1 MKEKEVLNIPLRQKN
16 ILKMLLSEDGWIKG
30 SRIAKEMGITDRTV
44 RSDIA
49 AINSAMEGSSNII
62 ESSRQNG
69 YRLKSSDSELLNK
82 LLFNKKNLPITPEER
97 LRYLS
102 IRLMQVDE
110 SNPKKLWELADEL
123 AISMPTLESTIQKI
137 RGVLE
142 NRKDPFVIQRK
153 QGFIW
158 TKGHEES
165 RRFLL
170 KELILDRMDP
180 SYLMISNYYNYF
192 DKHILETIM
201 GCIMT
206 SLKEFGSIMT
216 DEDIIHL
223 VVYLAIKHNRISTGH
238 SLIMQKSETYSIN
251 DPKSKLAFKIADNM
265 KDKLG
270 LHLNDAEI
278 LDLIIQ
284 LSLMRV
290 VTENKKDKEINN
302 GSDKNHFMAIVD
314 SLLNDIKDNFGLD
327 LSNDEE
333 LRVGLCSHIKYM
345 IKQKSE
351 LQSSSNPILGLLK
364 TEYSFVFEM
373 SLYLYECFY
382 DMFDVK
388 LNEDELGY
396 ITAYLGAAIERME
409 SNMSHNSICIALVS
423 NTNHG
428 TSTLLMARIKSKFS
442 DKFNLVGPYSAYS
455 LDEIMKDNPS
465 GIITTASK
473 YMFDDCH
480 LPVVKISPMLDSNDI
495 TAINSMVASIK
506 NKTLSNP
513 LPYGLDSYFDK
524 KFFFKNLKADDYEEA
539 ITKMTEALE
548 REGYVKSDFLDK
560 TLEREKISFTTFGNL
575 LVMPHPLESC
585 SNQTII
591 SVGILEHPIKWG
603 NVFVQ
608 VIFLMSIR
616 KEDLKYI
623 RHLFNITVEL
633 ANNPERVTRL
643 ILSKDYEHYIS
654 ILREI

>member
-16 ILKMLLSEDGWIKG
+16 IIKMLLSEDGWIKG
-30 SRIAKEMGITDRTV
+30 ARIAKEMGITDRTV

-49 AINSAMEGSSNII
+49 AINSVMEGSNNII

-69 YRLKSSDSELLNK
+69 YRLKSEDSELLNK
-82 LLFNKKNLPITPEER
+82 LLFNKNNLPITPEER

-102 IRLMQVDE
+102 IRLLQVDE

-142 NRKDPFVIQRK
+142 NRKDPFMIQRK
-153 QGFIW
+153 RGYIW
-158 TKGHEES
+158 TKGLEES

-180 SYLMISNYYNYF
+180 SYLIISNYYKYF
-192 DKHILETIM
+192 DKNILETIM
-201 GCIMT
+201 ECILI
-206 SLKEFGSIMT
+206 SLKEFNSIMT

-238 SLIMQKSETYSIN
+238 SLLIQKSESYSVN
-251 DPKSKLAFKIADNM
+251 DEKSNLALKIAEHL

-270 LHLNDAEI
+270 LHLNDTEV
-278 LDLIIQ
+278 LDLIMQ

-290 VTENKKDKEINN
+290 VTEKQKGKEINN
-302 GSDKNHFMAIVD
+302 CSDKNHFMAIVD

-333 LRVGLCSHIKYM
+333 LRTGLCSHIKYM
-345 IKQKSE
+345 IKQKGE
-351 LQSSSNPILGLLK
+351 PPVGSNPILGLLK

-382 DMFDVK
+382 EMFDVK

-409 SNMSHNSICIALVS
+409 SNMNSSNITISLVS

-442 DKFNLVGPYSAYS
+442 NKFNLVGPYSAYR
-455 LDEIMKDNPS
+455 LEDIMKDNPL

-495 TAINSMVASIK
+495 TAINLMIASIK
-506 NKTLSNP
+506 NKNLTNP
-513 LPYGLDSYFDK
+513 LPNGVDSYFDK
-524 KFFFKNLKADDYEEA
+524 KFFFKNLKAENYTEA
-539 ITKMTEALE
+539 ITKMSEALE
-548 REGYVKSDFLDK
+548 AEGYVRSDFLEK
-560 TLEREKISFTTFGNL
+560 TLQREKISFTTFGNL
-575 LVMPHPLESC
+575 LAMPHPLESS
-585 SNQTII
+585 SNKTII
-591 SVGILEHPIKWG
+591 SVAILDHAIKWG
-603 NVFVQ
+603 NAFVQ

-643 ILSKDYEHYIS
+643 ILSKDYEHFIS
-654 ILREI
+654 ILKEI